1 MIGKICSLIF
11 KLTGWHVDENL
22 PPNIHKS
29 IVIAAPHTSN
39 WDFWYMIA
47 SFTIYQYKIRF
58 TVKKEWMKFPFNII
72 MKPLGAIAIDRTE
85 RVDGNRPSFVEAM
98 TTLFNENEKL
108 IIVITPEGSRSK
120 RDKWKT
126 GFFYVAQNAQV
137 PILLGYVDYKKKLA
151 GIAKVV
157 YPTNF
162 NDTMKTIM
170 DFYSHI
176 SPRFPEKFSID
187 SQFKD

>member
-1 MIGKICSLIF
+1 MIRKICLFIF
-11 KLTGWHVDENL
+11 KQTGWRVDENL
-22 PPNIHKS
+22 PADINKS

-39 WDFWYMIA
+39 WDFWYMMA
-47 SFTIYQYKIRF
+47 SFTIYRYKIRF
-58 TVKKEWMKFPFNII
+58 TVKKEWMKFPFNLI
-72 MKPLGAIAIDRTE
+72 MKPLGAIAIDRSP
-85 RVDGNRPSFVEAM
+85 RLDGNRPSFVEAM

-126 GFFYVAQNAQV
+126 GFFYVAQNANV

-151 GIAKVV
+151 GIGKVV
-157 YPTNF
+157 QPTNF
-162 NDTMKTIM
+162 EESMKTIM
-170 DFYSHI
+170 DFYSNI
-176 SPRFPEKFSID
+176 TPRFPEKFSID